1 MIFLLHKYTIKVK
14 NNIRLKGTKNE
25 VFKKIKDR
33 KRRTR
38 KQLNISSNGWRNKP
52 VFSYNL

>member
-33 KRRTR
+33 KRRIR
-38 KQLNISSNGWRNKP
+38 K
-52 VFSYNL
+52 

>member
-14 NNIRLKGTKNE
+14 NNIRLKGKKNE
-25 VFKKIKDR
+25 VFKKIKNR

-38 KQLNISSNGWRNKP
+38 K
-52 VFSYNL
+52 